1 MSQVKKYYE
10 YDDVIKLLE
19 KVCSVTDGN
28 VICEGKAY
36 MGLSGIPRNVENF
49 MLAKSLL
56 DSAEL
61 ESVRNVTLCHNCE
74 LWNEWD
80 HCGRK
85 EYGNFVCSCAHWSN
99 DGYAVYTGPDDFC
112 SKGEPKIVDEEQIEV
127 IEF

>member
-56 DSAEL
+56 DSAEP

-99 DGYAVYTGPDDFC
+99 DGYAVYTGPDDFW
-112 SKGEPKIVDEEQIEV
+112 
-127 IEF
+127 